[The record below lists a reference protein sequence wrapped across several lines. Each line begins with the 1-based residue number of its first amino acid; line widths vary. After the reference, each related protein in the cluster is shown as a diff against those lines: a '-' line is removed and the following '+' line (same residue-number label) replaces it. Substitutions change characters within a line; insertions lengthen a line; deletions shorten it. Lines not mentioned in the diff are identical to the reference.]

1 MSKKSHILALF
12 NDFEEAAHAI
22 AALRESRLKGFKMQ
36 DVTLKSPI
44 DHPECAAELGE
55 RPVYIQLFSLM
66 GAVLGSSLGFLAISS
81 AQANFL
87 RQPRGGF
94 PLLPIPPNM
103 VITYELFILTSV
115 FFTIIACYVV
125 FCDSSPRKT
134 ACTAWRSRST
144 RSGFWSRRIPPPS
157 PASGTFSTRHH
168 ALEISE
174 SSDVAR

>member
-1 MSKKSHILALF
+1 MDTKSHILALF
-12 NDFEEAAHAI
+12 NDFEEAARAI
-22 AALRESRLKGFKMQ
+22 ADLRQSSIKGFKMR

-66 GAVLGSSLGFLAISS
+66 GAVLGSSLGFLAISA

-87 RQPRGGF
+87 RQPRGWF
-94 PLLPIPPNM
+94 PIVPVPPNM
-103 VITYELFILTSV
+103 VITYELFILGAV

-125 FCDSSPRKT
+125 FALHHEKNVLYNAAISVDKIGILVKADPV
-134 ACTAWRSRST
+134 AI
-144 RSGFWSRRIPPPS
+144 SGIKDIFN
-157 PASGTFSTRHH
+157 RHH

-174 SSDVAR
+174 C

>member
-1 MSKKSHILALF
+1 MSKKSYILALF
-12 NDFEEAAHAI
+12 NDFEAAARAI
-22 AALRESRLKGFKMQ
+22 AALRESSLKGFKMQ

-44 DHPECAAELGE
+44 DHPECAAELGY
-55 RPVYIQLFSLM
+55 RPVYIQIFSLM

-87 RQPRGGF
+87 RQARGGF
-94 PLLPIPPNM
+94 PIVPIPPNM

-125 FCDSSPRKT
+125 FVLHHQKNVLYNVAISVDKIGILVKAEPIAITGIKDI
-134 ACTAWRSRST
+134 
-144 RSGFWSRRIPPPS
+144 F
-157 PASGTFSTRHH
+157 TRHH

-174 SSDVAR
+174 SQ

>member
-55 RPVYIQLFSLM
+55 RPVYIQLFSLL

-94 PLLPIPPNM
+94 PIVPIPTNM
-103 VITYELFILTSV
+103 VITYELFILGAV

-125 FCDSSPRKT
+125 FAIHAQKNRLYSVAISVDKIGILVKADPT
-134 ACTAWRSRST
+134 ATAGIRDIFT
-144 RSGFWSRRIPPPS
+144 RY
-157 PASGTFSTRHH
+157 H

-174 SSDVAR
+174 SSDVSK

>member
-12 NDFEEAAHAI
+12 SDFEEAARAI
-22 AALRESRLKGFKMQ
+22 ADLRESSLKGFKMR

-55 RPVYIQLFSLM
+55 RPVYIQIFSLI
-66 GAVLGSSLGFLAISS
+66 GAVLGSSLGFLAMSS

-94 PLLPIPPNM
+94 PIVPIPPNM

-125 FCDSSPRKT
+125 LALHHQNNVLYNVAVSVDKIGILVKADPVAIAGIKDIFN
-134 ACTAWRSRST
+134 
-144 RSGFWSRRIPPPS
+144 
-157 PASGTFSTRHH
+157 RHR

-174 SSDVAR
+174 SE

>member
-1 MSKKSHILALF
+1 MNTKSHILGLF
-12 NDFEEAAHAI
+12 NDFEEAARAI
-22 AALRESRLKGFKMQ
+22 ADLRKSSIKGFKMR

-55 RPVYIQLFSLM
+55 RPVYIQIFSAI
-66 GAVLGSSLGFLAISS
+66 GAVLGSSLGFLAISA

-94 PLLPIPPNM
+94 PIVPVPPNM

-125 FCDSSPRKT
+125 FALHHQKNVLYNAAISVDKIGILVT
-134 ACTAWRSRST
+134 AEPAAV
-144 RSGFWSRRIPPPS
+144 SGIRDIFN
-157 PASGTFSTRHH
+157 RHH

-174 SSDVAR
+174 C

>member
-1 MSKKSHILALF
+1 MNTKSHILGLF
-12 NDFEEAAHAI
+12 NDFEEAARAI
-22 AALRESRLKGFKMQ
+22 ADLRKSSIKGFKMR

-55 RPVYIQLFSLM
+55 RPVYIQIFSAI
-66 GAVLGSSLGFLAISS
+66 GAVLGSSLGFLAISA

-94 PLLPIPPNM
+94 PIVPVPPNM

-125 FCDSSPRKT
+125 FALHHQKNVLYNAAISVDKIGILVT
-134 ACTAWRSRST
+134 AEPAAV
-144 RSGFWSRRIPPPS
+144 SGIREILN
-157 PASGTFSTRHH
+157 RHD

-174 SSDVAR
+174 C